1 MTRTRYQQNLDLLK
15 ENVIKIGEE
24 ARKSIDN
31 AMIALEDLDVELAN
45 KVIEDDQVIDELDDR
60 IEKCVHQ
67 LIARQ
72 APTAGDMRFVTSCL
86 KTSIDVERMA
96 DMAVDIAAVVK
107 RIDGEHAKP
116 ISEIMEMG
124 TIASLMLEQAITAFK
139 DIDPELAKKTA
150 KEDDKVDELFSSTS
164 REIIEMM
171 ASDKTIIDNASH
183 LLFVLRYLERIGDH
197 ACNICESVVYMASG
211 ERVYLN

>member
-15 ENVIKIGEE
+15 DNVIKIGEE
-24 ARKSIDN
+24 ARRSIDN
-31 AMIALEDLDVELAN
+31 AMISLENLDVDLAN
-45 KVIEDDQVIDELDDR
+45 KVIEDDQAID
-60 IEKCVHQ
+60 EKCVHQ

-72 APTAGDMRFVTSCL
+72 SPTAGDMRFVTSCL
-86 KTSIDVERMA
+86 KISIDVERMA
-96 DMAVDIAAVVK
+96 DMAVDIAAIVK
-107 RIDGEHAKP
+107 RIDEKHARP
-116 ISEIMEMG
+116 ITEIIEMG
-124 TIASLMLEQAITAFK
+124 TIASLMLQQSITAFK
-139 DIDPELAKKTA
+139 EIDPELAKKTA
-150 KEDDKVDELFSSTS
+150 KQDDKVDELFSSTS

-171 ASDKTIIDNASH
+171 TNDKTIIDNASH